1 MVLYDSY
8 LGTKTS
14 QDIYLRSVEGIT
26 LDILYEDEDLIAI
39 NKPHGLLVHKTSMAK
54 DATEFALQILR
65 DQIGTKVYPAHRLDR
80 KTSGTL
86 LFAKN
91 DVANALAQGL
101 FRDRAVTKSYH
112 AIVRGHILENQK
124 IDYPLSNGKSLQ
136 EAVTYIEPLTYFTI
150 PVRTDRYPTS
160 RYTLVK
166 IQPTTG
172 RYHQIR
178 KHLAHIRHPI
188 IGDRPH
194 GCNKQNRFW
203 KAQHQMTTMLLHAQS
218 LSLVWKEKKVDI
230 TAPYSMEFSKF
241 LDFLR

>member
-14 QDIYLRSVEGIT
+14 QDIYLRSVEGIA

-101 FRDRAVTKSYH
+101 FRDRAAVSYTH
-112 AIVRGHILENQK
+112 
-124 IDYPLSNGKSLQ
+124 
-136 EAVTYIEPLTYFTI
+136 LTLPTI
-150 PVRTDRYPTS
+150 
-160 RYTLVK
+160 
-166 IQPTTG
+166 
-172 RYHQIR
+172 
-178 KHLAHIRHPI
+178 
-188 IGDRPH
+188 
-194 GCNKQNRFW
+194 
-203 KAQHQMTTMLLHAQS
+203 
-218 LSLVWKEKKVDI
+218 
-230 TAPYSMEFSKF
+230 YSV
-241 LDFLR
+241 